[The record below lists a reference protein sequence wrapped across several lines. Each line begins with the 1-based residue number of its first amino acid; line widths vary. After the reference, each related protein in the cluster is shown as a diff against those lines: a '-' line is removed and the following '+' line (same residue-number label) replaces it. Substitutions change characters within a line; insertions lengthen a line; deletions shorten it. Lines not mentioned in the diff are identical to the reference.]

1 MKKLFKIVLYSGLI
15 LLFQSCYYD
24 TVIEEEV
31 IPPPDDVSYS
41 RDIMPLWKADCVSC
55 HKGGT
60 TFPPDLRDEN
70 SWDELVPAYVVPFES
85 DESSLMNSLYG
96 TNGEQL
102 MPPAGIWSDN
112 KINLVKAWID
122 QGAKNN

>member
-41 RDIMPLWKADCVSC
+41 NDIS
-55 HKGGT
+55 HFGT
-60 TFPPDLRDEN
+60 RIVFLAIKDLFHLISEMRIHG
-70 SWDELVPAYVVPFES
+70 
-85 DESSLMNSLYG
+85 MNL
-96 TNGEQL
+96 
-102 MPPAGIWSDN
+102 
-112 KINLVKAWID
+112 
-122 QGAKNN
+122 

>member
-41 RDIMPLWKADCVSC
+41 NDIMPLWNADCVSC
-55 HKGGT
+55 HKGSI
-60 TFPPDLRDEN
+60 PPDLRDEN
-70 SWDELVPAYVVPFES
+70 SWD
-85 DESSLMNSLYG
+85 
-96 TNGEQL
+96 QL
-102 MPPAGIWSDN
+102 MPPAGKWSDN

>member
-41 RDIMPLWKADCVSC
+41 NDIQPLWDADCVSC
-55 HKGGT
+55 HKGAI
-60 TFPPDLRDEN
+60 PPDLIDEN
-70 SWDELVPAYVVPFES
+70 SWDELVNNGYVVPFES

-102 MPPAGIWSDN
+102 MPPAGKWSDN

>member
-41 RDIMPLWKADCVSC
+41 NDIQPLWNADCVSC
-55 HKGGT
+55 HRGGT
-60 TFPPDLRDEN
+60 SVPPDLTEEN
-70 SWDELVPAYVVPFES
+70 SWGELLNGYVVPFES
-85 DESSLMNSLYG
+85 GESSLMNSLNG

-102 MPPAGIWSDN
+102 MPPGNKWSDN

>member
-41 RDIMPLWKADCVSC
+41 NDIQPLWDADCVSC
-55 HKGGT
+55 HKGAI
-60 TFPPDLRDEN
+60 PPDLTDEN
-70 SWDELVPAYVVPFES
+70 SWDELVNNGYVVPFES

-102 MPPAGIWSDN
+102 MPPAGKWSDN

>member
-41 RDIMPLWKADCVSC
+41 NDIMPLWNADCVSC
-55 HKGGT
+55 HKGAI
-60 TFPPDLRDEN
+60 PPDLIDEN
-70 SWDELVPAYVVPFES
+70 SWDELVNNGYVVPFES

-102 MPPAGIWSDN
+102 MPPAGKWSDN